1 MRENSSGLKAIIK
14 GANLSLIISLVSILI
29 FAFIVRSALLSNGVI
44 KCVNQFIK
52 IISIFLGC
60 VFFIKGKGGLVK
72 GALLGLLFFILT
84 TLIFALFSAGFTIS
98 LSLVIDL
105 FFCVIV
111 GAISGII
118 SVNISR

>member
-1 MRENSSGLKAIIK
+1 MEKNSSGIKSIIK
-14 GANLSLIISLVSILI
+14 GANLSLIVSLFAILI
-29 FAFIVRSALLSNGVI
+29 FAFIVRSASLSSGVI

-60 VFFIKGKGGLVK
+60 TFFIKGKGGLIK
-72 GALLGLLFFILT
+72 GAFLGLIYFILT
-84 TLIFALFSAGFTIS
+84 NLIFSLFSTNFIIDFSFFVDLLFCTI
-98 LSLVIDL
+98 I
-105 FFCVIV
+105 